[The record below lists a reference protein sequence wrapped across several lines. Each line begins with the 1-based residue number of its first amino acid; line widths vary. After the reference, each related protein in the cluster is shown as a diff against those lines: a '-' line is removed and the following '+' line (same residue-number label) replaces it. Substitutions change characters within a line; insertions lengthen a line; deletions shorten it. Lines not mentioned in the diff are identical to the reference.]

1 MSGEYPKRRLRN
13 WKNALKA
20 GSAQAAAGI
29 CKRVSANPDPRGA
42 RSFPLFVGLPRTCAC
57 LGARARSARVAERRQ
72 PHRQLKAADL
82 YQDKR
87 TSYTHLKISNILTS
101 N

>member
-1 MSGEYPKRRLRN
+1 ML
-13 WKNALKA
+13 LKA
-20 GSAQAAAGI
+20 DSAQAAAGI

-42 RSFPLFVGLPRTCAC
+42 KGFFFVRFVRTCAC

-72 PHRQLKAADL
+72 PPRQLKAADL

-87 TSYTHLKISNILTS
+87 MSNAHLKISNILTL